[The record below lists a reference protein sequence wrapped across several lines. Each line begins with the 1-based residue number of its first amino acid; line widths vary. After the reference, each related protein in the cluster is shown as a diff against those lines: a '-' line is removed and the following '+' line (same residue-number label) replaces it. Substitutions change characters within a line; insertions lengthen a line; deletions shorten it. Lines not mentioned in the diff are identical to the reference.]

1 MGKRI
6 PFYILLALIPALVI
20 SDILINPLRNIKKR
34 SATDVHTHAIEI
46 YWVKI
51 DCSVTSRFSRNV
63 ITSRAVNRA
72 NVSKEAQFDVELPK
86 TAFISNFTLT
96 IDGVTYPGIIKEKEA
111 AQKQYQQAVSRGQ
124 TAGLVKAAGR
134 KTEKFS
140 VSVNI
145 ASSSKVT
152 FQLTY
157 EELLKRKFGKYEIFI
172 KVNPKQLVNKFEIEA
187 NIFEPQG
194 ISELDVEGTFLNNEL
209 LPVVKKSFSGKKGH
223 VSFSPTIEQQ
233 RTCDNCTTTLLQ
245 GDFVIKYDVNRDSPN
260 NLQVVNGYFV
270 HFFAPKILERLP
282 KNVAF
287 VIDVSGSM
295 YGQKIRQAREALTK
309 IVEDLKEEDHFNI
322 ILFGSSVSTWK
333 DDLIQATPENVN
345 QSKEFISHI
354 QDSGATDLNG
364 GLLTGIDML
373 NKAHE
378 TKSVPERSASL
389 VIMLTDG
396 DPTAGVTNLGQIQ
409 ENAKNATKGRYPIYN
424 LGFGYDVDYAFLER
438 IATENNGVA
447 RRIFE
452 DSDAALQLQ
461 HGFYDEVANPLLTE
475 VELDYKENAIS
486 DLTQNSFKHYYDGS
500 EIVVAGRIT
509 DNDLNS
515 ITAEVKAQGALNEVT
530 YSEQADVE
538 ETTKAFKEQQYIFG
552 EYIERFWAYLTIQQ
566 LLEAR
571 AVAQGDEKENIT
583 AKALELS
590 LKYKFVTPLTS
601 MVVTKPEGNNVTE
614 AVADKPQK
622 VQILYE
628 VEMKELQIEM
638 YHSYEMKFISGRMKG
653 NKILMH
659 FFYAGKLQVSSYLP
673 PSIVPDYYSSV
684 DGDPHFIIAVPQKE
698 DALCFNIN
706 EEPGVVVNLIRDPVT
721 GFTVNGQL
729 IGDKKSI
736 NNVKP
741 QNTYFGKLGI
751 VTMNQNVRLE
761 ITTQNVIL
769 QNGME
774 RRIFSW
780 FHEVDLQQPGLTLII
795 KRKESL
801 EVSMDNGAKFIV
813 VLHQVWKHPLRQDFL
828 GFYMI
833 DSHRLSEQTHGLLGQ
848 FFHPIDFDILEVH
861 PGSDPEKLD
870 ATMIVKNNH
879 LTVTRGW
886 QKDYVADI
894 QQGANIPCWLI
905 HNNGD
910 GLIDGNHTDYIVP
923 SIF

>member
-1 MGKRI
+1 MGKGI
-6 PFYILLALIPALVI
+6 PCYILLGLIPALVT

-34 SATDVHTHAIEI
+34 SATDVHTQPIEI

-96 IDGVTYPGIIKEKEA
+96 IDGVTYPGIVKEKEV

-194 ISELDVEGTFLNNEL
+194 ISELEVEGTFLNNEL

-295 YGQKIRQAREALTK
+295 SGQKIQQAKEALTK

-322 ILFGSSVSTWK
+322 ILFQSSVSTWK
-333 DDLIQATPENVN
+333 DNLIQATPENVN
-345 QSKEFISHI
+345 QSKEFIQQI
-354 QDSGATDLNG
+354 NAWGGTNYND
-364 GLLTGIDML
+364 GLLTGIEML
-373 NKAHE
+373 NKAYE
-378 TKSVPERSASL
+378 SKSVPERSASL
-389 VIMLTDG
+389 VIMLSDG
-396 DPTAGVTNLGQIQ
+396 EANAGVTNPIQIQ
-409 ENAKNATKGRYPIYN
+409 ENAKNATKGKYPIYN

-438 IATENNGVA
+438 IATENNGLA
-447 RRIFE
+447 RRIFV
-452 DSDAALQLQ
+452 DSDATLQLQ
-461 HGFYDEVANPLLTE
+461 GFYDEVANPLLTE
-475 VELDYKENAIS
+475 VELGYKENAIS

-538 ETTKAFKEQQYIFG
+538 ETTKALEEQQYIFG
-552 EYIERFWAYLTIQQ
+552 EYIEKLWAYLTIQQ
-566 LLEAR
+566 LLDAR

-590 LKYKFVTPLTS
+590 LKYNFVTPLTS
-601 MVVTKPEGNNVTE
+601 MVVTKPEDNE
-614 AVADKPQK
+614 EKESVADKPT
-622 VQILYE
+622 E
-628 VEMKELQIEM
+628 AE
-638 YHSYEMKFISGRMKG
+638 
-653 NKILMH
+653 
-659 FFYAGKLQVSSYLP
+659 GKQQVSSYQP
-673 PSIVPDYYSSV
+673 PSAPYYYSSV

-706 EEPGVVVNLIRDPVT
+706 EEPGVVLNLIRDPVT
-721 GFTVNGQL
+721 GMTVNGQL

-736 NNVKP
+736 NDVRP

-751 VTMNQNVRLE
+751 VTTNRNVRLE
-761 ITTQNVIL
+761 ITTQNIIL
-769 QNGME
+769 QIGVK
-774 RRIFSW
+774 RRVFSW
-780 FHEVDLQQPGLTLII
+780 LDEVALQQPGLTLII
-795 KRKESL
+795 KQKRSV
-801 EVSMDNGAKFIV
+801 EVSMDNGATFVV
-813 VLHQVWKHPLRQDFL
+813 VLHQVWKKHPLHQSFL
-828 GFYMI
+828 GFYMA

-861 PGSDPEKLD
+861 PGSDPQKPD
-870 ATMIVKNNH
+870 ATMIVKNNQ

-886 QKDYVADI
+886 QKDYTADI
-894 QQGANIPCWLI
+894 QHGTNIPCWFI